1 MAKTRVVVI
10 EAGPDY
16 TERLEHF
23 EMEVSKDENQ
33 AIVEAMKAVEAMGY
47 AVLPE
52 GQGGCCAYVSVS
64 DGEDYIAITVEPS
77 AEKEEV

>member
-1 MAKTRVVVI
+1 MKTIEVVII

-16 TERLEHF
+16 TDQLERF

-52 GQGGCCAYVSVS
+52 GQGGCCAYVTVS
-64 DGEDYIAITVEPS
+64 DGEDYIAITVEPGI
-77 AEKEEV
+77 K